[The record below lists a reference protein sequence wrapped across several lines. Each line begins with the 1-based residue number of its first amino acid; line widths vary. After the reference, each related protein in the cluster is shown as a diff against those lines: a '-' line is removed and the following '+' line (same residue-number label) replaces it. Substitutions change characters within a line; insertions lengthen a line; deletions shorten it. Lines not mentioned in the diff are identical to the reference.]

1 MASNLQGLSD
11 RLQTAPNNGPD
22 PVVDRL
28 DEVIGQAKDI
38 KKLLSS
44 SGSGAGK
51 ETQLEKIRKLQ
62 ILFQ

>member
-11 RLQTAPNNGPD
+11 RLQKAPNNGPD

-44 SGSGAGK
+44 SGSGTGK
-51 ETQLEKIRKLQ
+51 ETQLEKIK
-62 ILFQ
+62 